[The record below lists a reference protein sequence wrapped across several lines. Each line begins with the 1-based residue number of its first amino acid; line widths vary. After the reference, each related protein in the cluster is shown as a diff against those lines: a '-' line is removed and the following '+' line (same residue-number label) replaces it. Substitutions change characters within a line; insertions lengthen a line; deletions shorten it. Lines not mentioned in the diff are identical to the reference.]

1 METNWKWTS
10 NVKITAFDLDG
21 NIKDVRELKNLIT
34 TEAKN
39 MVRDFLHGKT
49 GAADATEANKLHD
62 ADGGFIA
69 DDVGK
74 VLYNTFDDTVTIISG
89 FVDSGELD
97 LTDNIMVDT
106 ETYEI
111 LPSAR
116 GILYIEL
123 GNDDGSLLPLA
134 VTNTALGG
142 YIFRKVRTARS
153 KPADGQILTTWYI
166 APDEAHEQ
174 IEEIGWWAGSLAGA
188 GEATG
193 ILVSRVFYDRLKT
206 EEESLQIE
214 RTDKITEV
222 T

>member
-1 METNWKWTS
+1 MQSNWKVETNIK
-10 NVKITAFDLDG
+10 VTAFDLDG
-21 NIKDVRELKNLIT
+21 NIKDIRELKNLIM

-69 DDVGK
+69 DDEGK
-74 VLYNTFDDTVTIISG
+74 VLYNTTDDTCTIISG

-97 LTDNIMVDT
+97 LTDDIMADT

-123 GNDDGSLLPLA
+123 GNDDGTGLPLA

-142 YIFRKVRTARS
+142 YIFRKARTARS
-153 KPADGQILTTWYI
+153 KPADGQLLTTWYI
-166 APDEAHEQ
+166 APSEAHEQ
-174 IEEIGWWAGSLAGA
+174 IEEIGWWAGSLATA

-193 ILVSRVFYDRLKT
+193 ILVSRVFYERLKT
-206 EEESLQIE
+206 TEESLQIE
-214 RTDKITEV
+214 RTDTITEV
-222 T
+222 

>member
-1 METNWKWTS
+1 MKTNWKWTS

-21 NIKDVRELKNLIT
+21 NIKDIQEFHNLIT
-34 TEAKN
+34 TEGKN
-39 MVRDFLHGKT
+39 MVRDYLHGKT
-49 GAADATEANKLHD
+49 GAADATEASKLHD

-74 VLYNTFDDTVTIISG
+74 VLYNATDDTCTIISG
-89 FVDSGELD
+89 YVDSGELD

-106 ETYEI
+106 EAYEI

-123 GNDDGSLLPLA
+123 GNDDTAPD
-134 VTNTALGG
+134 VTDTTLGG

-153 KPADGQILTTWYI
+153 KPADGQVKTTWYI

-174 IEEIGWWAGSLAGA
+174 IEEIGWWAGSLAAA

-193 ILVSRVFYDRLKT
+193 ILVSRVLYDRLKT

-214 RTDKITEV
+214 RTDTITEV

>member
-1 METNWKWTS
+1 MKWEWTS

-21 NIKDVRELKNLIT
+21 NVKDIQEFKNLIT

-49 GAADATEANKLHD
+49 GIKDAPGASKVHD

-74 VLYNTFDDTVTIISG
+74 VLYNITVPACTIISNY
-89 FVDSGELD
+89 VDATELD
-97 LTDNIMVDT
+97 LTDDILGNG
-106 ETYEI
+106 ESYEI

-116 GILYIEL
+116 GIYYIEL
-123 GNDDGSLLPLA
+123 GNDDGSVLA
-134 VTNTALGG
+134 LDVGNTALGG
-142 YIFRKVRTARS
+142 YRFRKIRTARS
-153 KPADGQILTTWYI
+153 KPADGQLLTTWYI
-166 APDEAHEQ
+166 APDEMHGQ
-174 IEEIGWWAGSLAGA
+174 IEEIGWWAGSLAAA
-188 GEATG
+188 GEHTG

-214 RTDKITEV
+214 RTDQITEV